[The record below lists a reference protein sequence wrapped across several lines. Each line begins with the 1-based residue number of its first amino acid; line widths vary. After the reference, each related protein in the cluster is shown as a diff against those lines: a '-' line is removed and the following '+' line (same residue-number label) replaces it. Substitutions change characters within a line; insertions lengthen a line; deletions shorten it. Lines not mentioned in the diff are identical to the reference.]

1 MLACLACDTVRLQHG
16 CRGDQAIKHALHV
29 DELAAD
35 SLVQLRSNLAEGVPA
50 DSEPALRRALEMAWE
65 THLREP
71 DASPV
76 KAAVMLQRL
85 GADVDT
91 RIAALLAPDST
102 LGGLSLDDVAAQ
114 FGPSV
119 GGLVR
124 NVRWMQSFGD
134 AAAGTPAPDSTE
146 RAESMRRMLMTTVD
160 DVRAVLVKLVFQ
172 LGLLEG
178 LGSAD
183 LATRKAVARE
193 TFDIYA
199 PLANRL
205 GVAQLKWALEDLAFR
220 ESKPEAYK
228 RVARSLEERRT
239 DREQY
244 VEAFVAHLNDRLV
257 TEGFVNAQVSGRV
270 KHLYSIWRKMVR
282 KRLEFDQLFDVRA
295 VRVLVQDV
303 RDCYGVLGLVHS
315 TWVPIP
321 SEFDDYIAN
330 PKENGY
336 RSLHTAVYGPGGR
349 PVEIQVRTLDM
360 DRDAELGVA
369 AHWAYKEGGT
379 FDQRLQQS
387 INALRQLLE
396 GGGDVKQLASEALGE
411 RVYIFTPNGDV
422 KDLPIGSTAL
432 DFAYAVHTDIG
443 HRCRGAKV
451 NGVIAALNRPLATG
465 DRVEIMTAR
474 EPRPSRNW
482 LTRELGYLASSRSR
496 AKVRAWF
503 NARQHD
509 ENLAEGRSLI
519 DAELRRQNAS
529 SLKPED
535 LVKPLRQES
544 LMALCV
550 GLGRGSVSLTQLAA
564 CIESLRRPAA
574 EKQLFKST
582 QASAPR
588 SGEISVSGVGQ
599 LLTRIAPCCNPV
611 PYDDIVGFI
620 TRGKGVTVHRVDCNN
635 VVNLPDADVPRLIE
649 VDWGVENGGR
659 YTAKLRIEAWDRNGL
674 LRDISAVFSNANI
687 GLSAMNLDTDP
698 AENTT
703 VIHVSCDVPDGNT
716 LNAAMTRLYQVPN
729 VTDVR
734 RQSS

>member
-1 MLACLACDTVRLQHG
+1 MRFGAPFAPWRVP
-16 CRGDQAIKHALHV
+16 IKHALNV
-29 DELAAD
+29 DHSDAESLEQILA
-35 SLVQLRSNLAEGVPA
+35 SLLEDLPSSAAPVVRE
-50 DSEPALRRALEMAWE
+50 ALEWAWPV
-65 THLREP
+65 HLREP
-71 DASPV
+71 YASPV
-76 KAAVMLQRL
+76 KAAIMLQRL

-91 RIAALLAPDST
+91 RVAALLAPGSSG
-102 LGGLSLDDVAAQ
+102 GGLSLDEVQSA
-114 FGPSV
+114 FGDTV

-134 AAAGTPAPDSTE
+134 AASDATDSGSAE
-146 RAESMRRMLMTTVD
+146 RSESVRRMLLTTVD

-172 LGLLEG
+172 LGLLQR
-178 LGSAD
+178 LRDAD
-183 LATRKAVARE
+183 PEFRKVVARE
-193 TFDIYA
+193 TLDIYA

-205 GVAQLKWALEDLAFR
+205 GVAQLKWALEDLAFK
-220 ESKPEAYK
+220 ESEPEAYM

-244 VEAFVAHLNDRLV
+244 VEAFVAHLRDMLSQD
-257 TEGFVNAQVSGRV
+257 GYGAASVSGRA

-295 VRVLVQDV
+295 VRVLVDDV
-303 RDCYGVLGLVHS
+303 RDCYGVLGIVHNAW
-315 TWVPIP
+315 TPIP

-349 PVEIQVRTLDM
+349 PVEIQVRTRDM

-369 AHWAYKEGGT
+369 AHWAYKEGGA

-387 INALRQLLE
+387 INALRQLLDGE
-396 GGGDVKQLASEALGE
+396 GDVSQLATEALGE
-411 RVYIFTPNGDV
+411 RVYVFTPDGDV
-422 KDLPIGSTAL
+422 KDLPAGATAL
-432 DFAYAVHTDIG
+432 DFAYAVHTEIG

-451 NGVIAALNRPLATG
+451 NGAIASLNRPLTTG
-465 DRVEIMTAR
+465 DRVEVMTAR

-503 NARQHD
+503 NAREHD
-509 ENLAEGRSLI
+509 ENLSEGQSII
-519 DAELRRQNAS
+519 DAELRRQNATGI
-529 SLKPED
+529 KAED

-544 LMALCV
+544 LTALCV
-550 GLGRGSVSLTQLAA
+550 GVGRGSITLSQLTG
-564 CIESLRRPAA
+564 CIESLRNPVVDRPLLRPS
-574 EKQLFKST
+574 QL
-582 QASAPR
+582 APQKP
-588 SGEISVSGVGQ
+588 GEISVRGVGQ
-599 LLTRIAPCCNPV
+599 LLTRIAPCCSPV

-620 TRGKGVTVHRVDCNN
+620 TRGKGVTVHRADCNN
-635 VVNLPDADVPRLIE
+635 VVNLSDADMQRLIE
-649 VDWGVENGGR
+649 VDWGLDNAGR

-674 LRDISAVFSNANI
+674 LRDVSAVFTNANI
-687 GLSAMNLDTDP
+687 GLSAMKLDTDP
-698 AENTT
+698 SENVTI
-703 VIHVSCDVPDGNT
+703 IHLSCDVPDGDA

-734 RQSS
+734 RESN